1 MPKPR
6 IKIVR
11 GFKSEIKRLT
21 AHAATSIEQAPD
33 RRAASAPD
41 DRAKTSL
48 VNRLPRIALAQINPT
63 VGDLD
68 GNAALIADW
77 ISQAKKA
84 GAEIVVFPELALTG
98 YPAEDLY
105 LRPDFIAAN
114 ESILG
119 EIANMVQGITAL
131 VGYAEPVEHPVGRA
145 IASNAVAVLADG
157 GVKAV
162 YRKRLLP
169 NYGVFDEYRTFRN
182 GSGPLVVDIAGTA
195 TGLTVCEDCWEPDSP
210 VARDLAPGA
219 ELIIN
224 LSASPY
230 HRGKARERENIFRE
244 VAKRQNAP
252 VALVNMV
259 GGQDELIFDGASALI
274 APDGSVMARAGQ
286 FTEELMICG
295 GTYAEGANT
304 APWLGNLDEVY
315 AALVTGLRDYVNKNG
330 FTHVGL
336 GLSGGIDSALVAAL
350 AADALGP
357 ERVTCVVMPSPHSS
371 EETQADARE
380 MARRLGVELIEIPI
394 DGPME
399 AFASL
404 LGADNQGLAAENLQ
418 ARIRGNLMMALS
430 NSRGWLVLT
439 TANKSETSVGY
450 STIYGD
456 MAGGLAPI
464 KDAPKTLV
472 YELCR
477 YRNRA
482 STVIPEEIITRPP
495 SAELRP
501 DQKDSDSLPG
511 YDVLDRIL
519 RLYVEEDV
527 GPAEIVAMGEDPDV
541 TAEVVALVDRA
552 EYKRRQSPPGLRITS
567 KSFGRDRRMPI
578 TNRYRPWKGE
588 V

>member
-6 IKIVR
+6 IEIVR

-119 EIANMVQGITAL
+119 EIAKMVQGITAL
-131 VGYAEPVEHPVGRA
+131 VGYAEPVDHPVGRA

-182 GSGPLVVDIAGTA
+182 GLGPLVVDIAGTA

-230 HRGKARERENIFRE
+230 HRGKARERESIFRE